1 MVSRRRR
8 LTVTL
13 SILFLSIIADQ
24 LTKIIA
30 IERLKFRPPQSYL
43 GNFFR
48 LEYSENPGAFL
59 SLGSTLP
66 DSVRFWL
73 LSVGVAVALIA
84 LFVYVVFFS
93 NATVRQSLGMVLLI
107 SGGLSNL
114 IDRLFRTSGR
124 VVDFMNMGIGDLR
137 TGIFNVADVLI
148 MVGVGLTLIWG
159 NPQEKNQRLQSRV
172 WRGGPE
178 AP

>member
-8 LTVTL
+8 LTITLIILAL
-13 SILFLSIIADQ
+13 SIVLDQ
-24 LTKIIA
+24 LTKIVA
-30 IERLKFRPPQSYL
+30 IEHLKHAAPRSYL
-43 GNFFR
+43 GNLFR

-59 SLGSTLP
+59 SLGATLP

-84 LFVYVVFFS
+84 LFVYVVFYS
-93 NATVRQSLGMVLLI
+93 AATLKQSIGMVLLI

-114 IDRLFRTSGR
+114 IDRLFRASGR

-159 NPQEKNQRLQSRV
+159 NQSEQEATRASRAD
-172 WRGGPE
+172 PAE
-178 AP
+178 NSAP